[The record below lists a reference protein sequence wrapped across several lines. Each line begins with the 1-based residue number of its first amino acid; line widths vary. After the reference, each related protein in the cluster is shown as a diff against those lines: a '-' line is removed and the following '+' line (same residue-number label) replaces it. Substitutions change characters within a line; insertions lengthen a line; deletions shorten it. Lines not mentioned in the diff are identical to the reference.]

1 MSEPSSSGAGGV
13 PGTPVTP
20 PGWYQDPQGTTR
32 WWDGQQWGQA
42 AGPVPAG
49 AYDQTGAWVSQ
60 DEKTLA
66 VLAQVLPIIA
76 GFVGPL
82 IIYLVAKPE
91 QRFAKHH
98 AAEALN
104 FSITLFIAY
113 LVCFVLMFVLIGF
126 VLIFVVM
133 IGGIVLHVMA
143 AIAAN
148 RGEWYR
154 FPINI
159 RMVPGAVG

>member
-1 MSEPSSSGAGGV
+1 MTEQQS
-13 PGTPVTP
+13 TP
-20 PGWYQDPQGTTR
+20 PGWYQDPTGATR
-32 WWDGQQWGQA
+32 WWDGTQWGQA
-42 AGPVPAG
+42 APPAQVPAVAYPQG
-49 AYDQTGAWVSQ
+49 AGASSWEDQKG
-60 DEKTLA
+60 LA
-66 VLAQVLPIIA
+66 VLAQVLPIFA
-76 GFVGPL
+76 GFIGPL
-82 IIYLVAKPE
+82 IIYLVARDD
-91 QRFAKHH
+91 QRYAKHH

-113 LVCFVLMFVLIGF
+113 LVCFALMFVLIGF

-143 AIAAN
+143 AIAAS

-154 FPINI
+154 YPINI